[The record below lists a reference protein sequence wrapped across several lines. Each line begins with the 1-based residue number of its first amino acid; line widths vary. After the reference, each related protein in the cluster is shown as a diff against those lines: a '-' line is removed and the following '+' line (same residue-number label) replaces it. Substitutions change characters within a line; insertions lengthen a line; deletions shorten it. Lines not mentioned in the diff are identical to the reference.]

1 MLTKKQVGKVQK
13 EVKEIEER
21 IPFVFQALSNTTRLK
36 IFRLLA
42 DRKDLCVT
50 DIAKIFQVSIPAISY
65 QLRVLEIV
73 GLVKKERMG
82 KMTCYELKKNDPLV
96 KRMMKIIK

>member
-82 KMTCYELKKNDPLV
+82 KMTC
-96 KRMMKIIK
+96 